1 VAQDWMISLHFPMN
15 ADDFDKLPR
24 HPAYR
29 YRHHEG
35 HAWLTPSP
43 RYLPA
48 SLDLLELELEGTA
61 KVPLRPLLDEDWPV
75 LKDVFA
81 ESFAN
86 QPPFAGLPAN
96 PLKNAASICLERT
109 RENRDGPIVSP
120 ACFVA
125 QDTDGTILGAVIVT
139 LVPLNDPREWGAY
152 IWEEPPP
159 ADAIDQ
165 REGRPHLTWI
175 FVRPNRVGHGIGA
188 ALLEAAS
195 TSLRKMGF
203 DELHSTILL
212 GNDLSLTWHWR
223 MGFRLLTHPSS
234 RRDELRKTF

>member
-1 VAQDWMISLHFPMN
+1 MVSLHFPMN
-15 ADDFDKLPR
+15 ADDFEKLPR

-43 RYLPA
+43 RYLHA
-48 SLDLLELELEGTA
+48 CLDLPELEVEGTA
-61 KVPLRPLLDEDWPV
+61 RIPVRPLLDEDWP
-75 LKDVFA
+75 LLEDVFA
-81 ESFAN
+81 EAFAS
-86 QPPFAGLPAN
+86 QPPFAGLPEKH
-96 PLKNAASICLERT
+96 LKKAASVSLERT
-109 RENRDGPIVSP
+109 RENQDGPLISP

-125 QDTDGTILGAVIVT
+125 QDPDGTLLGAVLVT

-152 IWEEPPP
+152 IWDESPPV
-159 ADAIDQ
+159 DAIAQ

-175 FVRPNRVGHGIGA
+175 FVRSNHVGHGIGA
-188 ALLEAAS
+188 ALLEAAT
-195 TSLRKMGF
+195 TSLRSMGF

-234 RRDELRKTF
+234 RRDDLREIF